1 MSNPP
6 SSSSS
11 ASICSSLPYTKLQF
25 FSRIRRFLRSK
36 AGKLK
41 PIAAPPIKETESKT
55 ESPET
60 DSKTESPETEDDDS
74 SSSAAA
80 EGLQR
85 SVKKLHFGKSW
96 EEKESAA
103 VDIARF
109 AKEDVKTRKL
119 IAELGVIPVLVT
131 MVGSQV
137 DSRRRA
143 AVAALIELADG
154 TYTNKALIL
163 EAGIFSKFPKRI
175 DTVITEQST
184 VDEFSELI
192 QSLSTLANTQFHLSP
207 SEIVPFLVST
217 LESATSSSS
226 AKQSCLSALHNL
238 SSALE
243 NAVVLASNGVVLTV
257 LNLVST
263 RDLAET
269 ALAVLGNLVVTA
281 NGKRAMEDDGSS
293 SVVPGALIEALT
305 WQDEPRCQELSAY
318 VLMILAY
325 QSSAQREKMAQCG
338 IVAVLLEVGL
348 CGSPLAQKRAL
359 KLLQWF
365 RDERETKMGRPHSGP
380 QTGRLGIGSP
390 INPREAREGRKMI
403 KDLVRQ
409 SLNKNLEMI
418 TRRASASSSS
428 DSGGDNGGEGIKVKS
443 LVVSTSS
450 KSLPY

>member
-1 MSNPP
+1 MSDPP

-11 ASICSSLPYTKLQF
+11 SVSVCSYPKLQF
-25 FSRIRRFLRSK
+25 FARVCRFLRSK
-36 AGKLK
+36 AAHKGKLK
-41 PIAAPPIKETESKT
+41 TIAATSIETESTDLEDLKT
-55 ESPET
+55 ESPG
-60 DSKTESPETEDDDS
+60 TEDD
-74 SSSAAA
+74 SSAAGD
-80 EGLQR
+80 GLQR
-85 SVKKLHFGKSW
+85 SVKKLHFGRSW
-96 EEKESAA
+96 EEKELAA
-103 VDIARF
+103 VDIGRF

-131 MVGSQV
+131 MVGSEV

-143 AVAALIELADG
+143 AVTALIELADG

-163 EAGIFSKFPKRI
+163 EAGILSKLPKRI
-175 DTVITEQST
+175 DGVEKI
-184 VDEFSELI
+184 SELI
-192 QSLSTLANTQFHLSP
+192 QSLSTLANTQFQFST
-207 SEIVPFLVST
+207 SEVLPFLVST
-217 LESATSSSS
+217 LESATSSTS
-226 AKQSCLSALHNL
+226 AKKSCLSALLNL
-238 SSALE
+238 SSALA
-243 NAVVLASNGVVLTV
+243 NAAVLVANGI
-257 LNLVST
+257 VST
-263 RDLAET
+263 LVNLISTKALSET
-269 ALAVLGNLVVTA
+269 ALAILGNLVVTA
-281 NGKRAMEDDGSS
+281 NGKRAMEDDSS
-293 SVVPGALIEALT
+293 SSLVPGALIEVLT

-348 CGSPLAQKRAL
+348 LGSPLAQKRAL

-390 INPREAREGRKMI
+390 INPREAHEGRKMI

-409 SLNKNLEMI
+409 SLNKNLEII
-418 TRRASASSSS
+418 TRRAFAN
-428 DSGGDNGGEGIKVKS
+428 DGGEGIKVKS